1 MLSMSNEM
9 FSDIND
15 DESNQSTI
23 SDNDNDSVF
32 NNDSISINDNIGE
45 EELQQ
50 IITPLQI
57 DFSKE
62 YESNVIDTIGSRRKR
77 QYENIQLAMSNIVKK
92 PRIVSSLRVNT
103 DMVRILCNDK
113 FSDYLRQKLHKKE
126 ETICVII
133 KRLSQYLSHAN
144 STNHTNIS
152 VVSSETYIQKL
163 MNAISVPTTITAYL
177 DYCTDEDG
185 YQPCSLTIRL
195 DDIANFIHYV
205 ELYESN
211 VPTNFYSARGTIRT
225 YRTSLRKMQT
235 HKDKSTKHPDTIIA
249 SRKFPIGG
257 LKELQSLLNSDLN
270 YFNTWCEQSRECF
283 PSQSMYKYL
292 VGFVLASLWVFSPN
306 GRAGA
311 VEVLTLLELKEMLTS
326 LLVGSTKF
334 KSSNKHKIQ
343 PLILQD
349 PKAVQIVQYYV
360 DYLRPV
366 SQNLQSFLRYNGAP
380 FTQGTI
386 STYIKSYFQKKGGL
400 NITVNTL
407 RMVQC
412 SEVHLAS
419 IDGRVTESARRQ
431 FNYIQ
436 GHSDRCN
443 SAVYVKVTLHANSDI
458 ARDTFAKLGLQS
470 IGAIAPAS
478 QSELPVTAD
487 ERSIDSDADITRDT
501 FSRLGLLQSEP
512 THEIIGPEY
521 NVMPSTESPEYNVIP
536 STQSQ
541 PILSPSR
548 NATNNDQTQSLL
560 NPTGRFPWPSDY
572 LTSYNDWGTAHSCR
586 SKVSTRIPWD
596 EKEKQCLRNLFYTRH
611 FDHGMDKW
619 KQLLQAVIDDPN
631 ARPLFHRN
639 HVADYTRI
647 REGMREKRVR
657 RSSAFE

>member
-1 MLSMSNEM
+1 
-9 FSDIND
+9 
-15 DESNQSTI
+15 
-23 SDNDNDSVF
+23 
-32 NNDSISINDNIGE
+32 
-45 EELQQ
+45 
-50 IITPLQI
+50 
-57 DFSKE
+57 
-62 YESNVIDTIGSRRKR
+62 
-77 QYENIQLAMSNIVKK
+77 
-92 PRIVSSLRVNT
+92 
-103 DMVRILCNDK
+103 
-113 FSDYLRQKLHKKE
+113 
-126 ETICVII
+126 
-133 KRLSQYLSHAN
+133 
-144 STNHTNIS
+144 
-152 VVSSETYIQKL
+152 
-163 MNAISVPTTITAYL
+163 
-177 DYCTDEDG
+177 
-185 YQPCSLTIRL
+185 
-195 DDIANFIHYV
+195 
-205 ELYESN
+205 
-211 VPTNFYSARGTIRT
+211 
-225 YRTSLRKMQT
+225 
-235 HKDKSTKHPDTIIA
+235 
-249 SRKFPIGG
+249 
-257 LKELQSLLNSDLN
+257 
-270 YFNTWCEQSRECF
+270 
-283 PSQSMYKYL
+283 MYKYL

-487 ERSIDSDADITRDT
+487 ERSNDSDADIARDT
-501 FSRLGLLQSEP
+501 FSRLGLLPEP
-512 THEIIGPEY
+512 TYEIRGPQY
-521 NVMPSTESPEYNVIP
+521 NVIPSTESPEYNVMP

-548 NATNNDQTQSLL
+548 NVTNDQTQSLP

-596 EKEKQCLRNLFYTRH
+596 EKEKECLRNLFYARR
-611 FDHGMDKW
+611 FDQGMDKW

-657 RSSAFE
+657 RSSTFE